1 MVANSNFG
9 GGYLKNTNKKGFTL
23 IELLAVIVI
32 IGLIALIA
40 TPIVLNI
47 INDARKSAVKVS
59 VYGYV
64 EAIENE
70 AALSQIEE
78 EEYQDKE
85 DYTYDEIKVDIKGKR
100 PTAGFYSLKD
110 GKVVTGIFCIDGYTV
125 NYTNNEV
132 TIGEKCNENDLKLPG
147 SVVLSS
153 TSGDYRYP
161 TSGTFEVIENISG
174 GALSCETSDKEVATC
189 EVKGKEVT
197 VVPGK
202 KEGSATITVIS
213 ASTSK
218 YQEAKAV
225 YVAKT
230 AKGLLSVT
238 ANGYTG
244 KYDGEEHGITVE
256 VENAI
261 IKYGTSEG
269 SYTLD
274 ESPKYSDVG
283 EYIVYYEI
291 EKAGYNQV
299 RGSKT
304 VVIEQADGK
313 IELEEQSGTVEYN
326 KTIEIK
332 IKENK
337 SNGELKVTSSNKEIA
352 EAEIEDGNLKIKGV
366 KTGKATI
373 IVISKE
379 THNYKEAETK
389 YEVEVTKASNTLKI
403 SPTTAKYT
411 YPESGT
417 FEIIENIS
425 GGSLSCETNDAS
437 IAECEIKGNIVT
449 VVPGKKE
456 GSATITIKSA
466 ETENYKAGQV
476 SHVAITA
483 KGTLNSY
490 TVNGYKGIY
499 DGSEHGITVE
509 SSDSVIKY
517 GTSEGS
523 YTSDESPKYSDVGE
537 YTVYYEITKEG
548 YNVIT
553 GSEKVVITK
562 AEGTITAPT
571 AKDLTYTGSA
581 QELIKAGTSQTGEI
595 QYKIE
600 GGTYST
606 SIPKATNAGTYK
618 VYYKVVGDKNHED
631 VTETSIS
638 VTIKKA
644 TLNYTT
650 AGYEGIYDGSE
661 HGITVEA
668 SGATIKYGT
677 SSESYTLTT
686 SPKYT
691 DVGTYTV
698 YYQIE
703 KEGYNTVKG
712 SKQVVISKAEGKVT
726 APTAKTLTYTGSA
739 QTLINAG
746 SSSTGTIQYKVGS
759 TGTYSTDLPSGK
771 DAGTYTVYYKVLAST
786 NYKEVTEKSITVT
799 IDKAVN
805 TLTLSANTGT
815 YTYPTSGTFTITKNT
830 SGGSLSC
837 ETSNSAVATCSI
849 SGTTV
854 TVTPGTTE
862 GSATLTIKSA
872 ETDNYKAGQVSHV
885 AITAKGT
892 IPSVTANGYTGTY
905 DGSEHGITV
914 STTLSG
920 ATIKYGT
927 TSGTYNLTSSPT
939 YKDAGTY
946 TVYYQ
951 ITKTGYQTVEGSKQV
966 VINKAANPITV
977 TAKTLT
983 YTGSAQSLVTVSG
996 AQGNVCYSTSAAP
1009 TSCSTAGSIPT
1020 GTNAGT
1026 YTVYYYVAGNTN
1038 YNAKSGN
1045 VSVTIGK
1052 KADSITITSK
1062 TYTYDGNGKATSASA
1077 TSGLTPTVTY
1087 YSDSSCAT
1095 KTTTS
1100 NATAAGGTP
1109 KVVGTYY
1116 ATASTAGNT
1125 NYNTASKS
1133 CTKAVVIDKATNT
1146 LTLSAN
1152 TGTYTYPTSGTFTVT
1167 KNTSGGSLSCT
1178 SSNTSVATCS
1188 ISGTTVTVTPGTTEG
1203 SATITVTSAATTNY
1217 NSVSAAHVATTA
1229 AGTLSVTATGFNGE
1243 YDGAAH
1249 GITVTASGATI
1260 KYGTTNGTYNL
1271 TSSPTYKDVGT
1282 YTIYYQVSKTGYN
1295 TVTGSKMVVIKDTTA
1310 PAAPTIA
1317 NPTSG
1322 NWTNTDFSLT
1332 LNASDTASGIAY
1344 YQYSYDNSSWTTY
1357 ANSNTNTFTT
1367 TAFAIERNQLAY
1379 LRVCDNAGN
1388 CSSSSSTYIR
1398 IDKTSPNLVLGTS
1411 TSTQNVIKI
1420 PINTNSD
1427 SASGI
1432 KSVTCKLGTT
1442 SGSYTIIGTINNNVC
1457 TTTELAPNT
1466 THYYQVCSTDN
1477 AGNIK
1482 CVTGSKATTALTI
1495 SKINS
1500 ETNLINYSWY
1510 NGTIT
1515 GMTGELITLTSNNN
1529 QIFLRTNITS
1539 ISGITNHK
1547 IYGYTNTNRSSTSL
1561 QPGIY
1566 LIASGELSSWHS
1578 GADNQCVT
1586 FDNSSTPGTW
1596 TKVGCIVSS
1605 SYNYLSNVMLA
1616 QANGSAVG
1624 DMHFTGLYIYDLT
1637 SYFGAG
1643 NEPSLAWCNKYITG

>member
-1 MVANSNFG
+1 
-9 GGYLKNTNKKGFTL
+9 
-23 IELLAVIVI
+23 
-32 IGLIALIA
+32 
-40 TPIVLNI
+40 
-47 INDARKSAVKVS
+47 
-59 VYGYV
+59 
-64 EAIENE
+64 
-70 AALSQIEE
+70 
-78 EEYQDKE
+78 
-85 DYTYDEIKVDIKGKR
+85 
-100 PTAGFYSLKD
+100 
-110 GKVVTGIFCIDGYTV
+110 
-125 NYTNNEV
+125 
-132 TIGEKCNENDLKLPG
+132 
-147 SVVLSS
+147 
-153 TSGDYRYP
+153 
-161 TSGTFEVIENISG
+161 
-174 GALSCETSDKEVATC
+174 
-189 EVKGKEVT
+189 
-197 VVPGK
+197 VPGK

-650 AGYEGIYDGSE
+650 AGYEGIYDGSEHGITVEASGATIKYGTSSESYTLTTSPKYSDVGEYTVYYQITREGYNTVSGSETVKITKANNVLKITPTSATYTYPESGTFEITENKSGGSLSCETSDKEVATCSISGTTVTVTPGTTAASATLTIKSAETENYKAGQVAHVAITAKGTLNSYTANGYSGIYDGSE